1 MNLTLF
7 DLDNTLLP
15 IDSDYE
21 WGQFL
26 VRTGIVDAE
35 EYRVANERFF
45 EQYNDGTLD
54 IFEFLHFVLRPLV
67 KLDRAELDA
76 LHARYMT
83 EVIAPNLRPAAL
95 DLVRRH
101 RDAGDLCAIVT
112 ATNSFITRPIAR
124 AFGITELIATEFD
137 EVDGRFTG
145 EISVAPCFK
154 DGKIARTEAWLAAR
168 GLDWSSFGNT
178 TFYSDSANDLP
189 LMQRVKQ
196 PVAVNPSGRLRD
208 HALAEGWPVIELFR

>member
-7 DLDNTLLP
+7 DLDHTLLP

-26 VRTGIVDAE
+26 VRTGIVDAD
-35 EYRVANERFF
+35 EYRIANDRFY

-54 IFEFLHFVLRPLV
+54 IFEFLRFVLKPLMAMP
-67 KLDRAELDA
+67 RAELDA
-76 LHARYMT
+76 LHARYMQ
-83 EVIAPNLRPAAL
+83 EVIAPNLLPAARA
-95 DLVRRH
+95 LVRRH
-101 RDAGDLCAIVT
+101 LDAGDLCAVVT

-124 AFGITELIATEFD
+124 AFGIEELIATEFD
-137 EVDGRFTG
+137 ERDGRFTG
-145 EISVAPCFK
+145 EISLAPCFK
-154 DGKIARTEAWLAAR
+154 DGKIVRTEAWLRER
-168 GLDWSSFGNT
+168 GLDWSSFADS

-189 LMQRVKQ
+189 LLQRVRR
-196 PVAVNPSGRLRD
+196 PVAVNPSERLRA